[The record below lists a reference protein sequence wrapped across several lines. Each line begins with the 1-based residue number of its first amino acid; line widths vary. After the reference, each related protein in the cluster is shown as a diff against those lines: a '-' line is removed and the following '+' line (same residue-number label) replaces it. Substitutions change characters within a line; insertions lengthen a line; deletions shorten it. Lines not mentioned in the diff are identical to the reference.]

1 MLTKLTFRVLT
12 VTTLTVSMGM
22 LAGCST
28 ATPRDDQSY
37 DPSTDGTLTGGDG
50 TGGTNLPGGQT
61 GGTGNNGATSP
72 DPTGGGS
79 NGTGSDSSTNG
90 NSGATTGVDANGTT
104 GDSNGSTTGGGGN
117 TTSGTSDEDASVP
130 PPVETEGCGNTAF
143 PASGMYNMTVG
154 STQRM
159 FIIKLPSGYDP
170 NKPYKLVFA
179 WHYLG
184 GSASGIANSNGF
196 GGFGRYYGL
205 EPMSGGSTIFV
216 APEGLDSGLGG
227 KGWPNSNGRDVAFA
241 RAMVDK
247 FNKDYCIDAERVF
260 SVGFSYGAIMSNTVG
275 CQMGDVFRAI
285 APMSGMAPQGACKGP
300 VAAWI
305 SHGDPDGTV
314 NFSGGEASRDHWA
327 EANHCTTPGAK
338 DANGCVN
345 YQGCD
350 AGYPVVWCAMPGAG
364 HNMPS
369 FGTAEIWK
377 FFSQF

>member
-1 MLTKLTFRVLT
+1 MLKKLTFRSLT
-12 VTTLTVSMGM
+12 VTTLTVSTW
-22 LAGCST
+22 LLTGCST
-28 ATPRDDQSY
+28 AAPRDTESY
-37 DPSTDGTLTGGDG
+37 DPSTDGTTTGGDG
-50 TGGTNLPGGQT
+50 TSGTNLPGGQT
-61 GGTGNNGATSP
+61 GGGGSNGATSP
-72 DPTGGGS
+72 DPTGGSS
-79 NGTGSDSSTNG
+79 NGTGSSGSTNS
-90 NSGATTGVDANGTT
+90 NSGGTTGVDANGTT
-104 GDSNGSTTGGGGN
+104 GASGGGSTTGGGN
-117 TTSGTSDEDASVP
+117 ATDDEDAGVT
-130 PPVETEGCGNTAF
+130 PPVETEGCGNTTF
-143 PASGMYNMTVG
+143 PASGMYNITVG
-154 STQRM
+154 STERM

-184 GSASGIANSNGF
+184 GSASGIAGTNGF

-216 APEGLDSGLGG
+216 APEGLDSGFGG

-275 CQMGDVFRAI
+275 CEMGDVFRAI

-314 NFSGGEASRDHWA
+314 AFSGGEASRDHWA

-338 DANGCVN
+338 DANGCVS

-350 AGYPVVWCAMPGAG
+350 TGYPVVWCAIPGLG